1 MKKLSVVFKALQSS
15 VLCLVPFMSVGMIGF
30 TSCSDEESD
39 APTNGLVS
47 SNIPSVG
54 WSGSTDNGISTYRPN
69 NTDDEVSCYYAF
81 SFENGKCKDAVFN
94 MVCENEAMAKYL
106 QQMLTSGEW
115 AEEDDDEEDYNMS
128 QLNIG
133 QNPVLMQAL
142 RSHKAISSAAIKTR
156 SANVMGITCT
166 QEGKVVY
173 FKIEAVKGLDG
184 EEIGYVMNTWD
195 TGLDVTTLPEKPIF
209 GTWDEATG
217 KYISNSIY
225 AIPGTKIEIETAF
238 NQSDILTK
246 YTATFTL
253 PNEMW
258 AEMLEEALREQAS
271 GLEELAGIELEITRN
286 GNVVTTNN
294 LNVET
299 ANTTKADILKLIIAM
314 DILNARPIGTAIF

>member
-1 MKKLSVVFKALQSS
+1 MKKLSVVFNALQSS
-15 VLCLVPFMSVGMIGF
+15 VLCMVLFMSVCMVGF
-30 TSCSDEESD
+30 TSCSDDD
-39 APTNGLVS
+39 APTGGLVS
-47 SNIPSVG
+47 SEIPSVG
-54 WSGSTDNGISTYRPN
+54 WSGSTDNGIATYRPD
-69 NTDDEVSCYYAF
+69 TEEDEISCYYAF

-94 MVCENEAMAKYL
+94 MVCENEVMAKL
-106 QQMLTSGEW
+106 LAKMLTSGKW
-115 AEEDDDEEDYNMS
+115 AEEDDDEEYSLS
-128 QLNIG
+128 QLTKS
-133 QNPVLMQAL
+133 PVLMQAL
-142 RSHKAISSAAIKTR
+142 RSAAIKTP
-156 SANVMGITCT
+156 SVNVMGITCT

-184 EEIGYVMNTWD
+184 EELGYVMSTWD
-195 TGLDVTTLPEKPIF
+195 TGLNVNTLPEKPIF

-217 KYISNSIY
+217 KYTSNSIY

-253 PNEMW
+253 PDEMW
-258 AEMLEEALREQAS
+258 AEMIEEALREQAS
-271 GLEELAGIELEITRN
+271 GLEALAGIELEITRN

-314 DILNARPIGTAIF
+314 DILNARPIGTALF